1 MLLSLCI
8 SAEAQEFFN
17 LTAAQVKIDSL
28 LPVFTWQKALG
39 PHYADSVYTVSI
51 EYPEFIEMSKADIR
65 RYQDVS
71 GVPLPELP
79 VVTQHVGVA
88 RKQGIL
94 DVSLVPLAFR
104 NGRYYK
110 LVSFKLN
117 VQATSKSSHR
127 SSTRAGSGDE
137 RYAAHSVLKEGVWAK
152 VRVSESGIY
161 QLTDA
166 LLRKAGFSDASKVK
180 VYGYGGALQPES
192 LTGDYLKETDDL
204 QEVPVCLVNG
214 KRFFYAVGSVTW
226 ESPEA
231 VTRQRN
237 PYSNYGHYFLT
248 ETEEPPLYISK
259 DDFLATY
266 YPLAPDY
273 HVLYEVDD
281 YAWYH
286 GGRNL
291 FDKTLYK
298 VGTPQIYRLPASGT
312 TGTLSVALTYDGSF
326 EATVAVNDS
335 VVGTISRNVSLD
347 TYTEAAETVVD
358 FQLLNCL
365 KAENTIKI
373 TQLSGANLRL
383 DYLSFRLNTPK
394 PMPDLETASFPE
406 PEYLYHITNQDYHQT
421 VLQI

>member
-104 NGRYYK
+104 
-110 LVSFKLN
+110 
-117 VQATSKSSHR
+117 
-127 SSTRAGSGDE
+127 STRAGSGDE

-152 VRVSESGIY
+152 IRVPESGIY

-248 ETEEPPLYISK
+248 ENEEPPLNMSK
-259 DDFLATY
+259 DDFVAAY
-266 YPLAPDY
+266 YPSASDY

-335 VVGTISRNVSLD
+335 VVGT
-347 TYTEAAETVVD
+347 
-358 FQLLNCL
+358 
-365 KAENTIKI
+365 
-373 TQLSGANLRL
+373 
-383 DYLSFRLNTPK
+383 P
-394 PMPDLETASFPE
+394 
-406 PEYLYHITNQDYHQT
+406 
-421 VLQI
+421 

>member
-28 LPVFTWQKALG
+28 LPVFTWQKTLG
-39 PHYADSVYTVSI
+39 PLYADSVYTVSI

-104 NGRYYK
+104 DGRYYK

-166 LLRKAGFSDASKVK
+166 LLRKA
-180 VYGYGGALQPES
+180 
-192 LTGDYLKETDDL
+192 
-204 QEVPVCLVNG
+204 
-214 KRFFYAVGSVTW
+214 W
-226 ESPEA
+226 
-231 VTRQRN
+231 
-237 PYSNYGHYFLT
+237 FL
-248 ETEEPPLYISK
+248 
-259 DDFLATY
+259 
-266 YPLAPDY
+266 
-273 HVLYEVDD
+273 
-281 YAWYH
+281 
-286 GGRNL
+286 
-291 FDKTLYK
+291 
-298 VGTPQIYRLPASGT
+298 
-312 TGTLSVALTYDGSF
+312 
-326 EATVAVNDS
+326 
-335 VVGTISRNVSLD
+335 
-347 TYTEAAETVVD
+347 
-358 FQLLNCL
+358 
-365 KAENTIKI
+365 
-373 TQLSGANLRL
+373 
-383 DYLSFRLNTPK
+383 
-394 PMPDLETASFPE
+394 
-406 PEYLYHITNQDYHQT
+406 
-421 VLQI
+421 